1 MASAQLSASPYPFEL
16 SPVGGALGAEVRGV
30 HLGAVDDALLQAI
43 QGALREHLVL
53 FFPDQGLSPDEHRSF
68 ALRFG
73 PPEIHPFIPKLDDA
87 HPEIVVLKAESG
99 FIADVWHTDCTF
111 DASPPVCS
119 VLNAVQM
126 PPAGGDT
133 LFANQLLAY
142 ERLSD
147 PMKEMLSGL
156 TAIHTAAN
164 YGNPEVKAEHPVVRC
179 HPETGRPSLF
189 VNRQFTRRIP
199 QLSRD
204 ESDALLELLFRHA
217 TQPDFTC
224 RYAWEEGTIGIWDN
238 RCTQHCAVN
247 DYEGER
253 VISRVTILGD
263 DPQPAFELGRFGPY
277 EYRRTSALASGLD
290 RN

>member
-1 MASAQLSASPYPFEL
+1 MATSPI
-16 SPVGGALGAEVRGV
+16 SPTTLPVETRPIGGALGAEIRGV
-30 HLGAVDDALLQAI
+30 DLRDVDDALFESLRA
-43 QGALREHLVL
+43 ALREHLAI
-53 FFPDQGLSPDEHRSF
+53 FFPDQHLTPDQHRSF

-87 HPEIVVLKAESG
+87 HPEIVVLRAESG
-99 FIADVWHTDCTF
+99 FIADVWHTDVTF

-119 VLNAVQM
+119 VLNALQM
-126 PPAGGDT
+126 PAAGGDT
-133 LFANQLLAY
+133 LFANQYLAY
-142 ERLSD
+142 DRLSQ

-164 YGNPEVKAEHPVVRC
+164 YGSPDMQAEHPVVRR

-204 ESDALLELLFRHA
+204 ESEAMLEMLFRHS
-217 TQPDFTC
+217 TQPDVTC
-224 RYAWEEGTIGIWDN
+224 RYSWSEGTIGIWDN
-238 RCTQHCAVN
+238 RCTQHCALN

-263 DPQPAFELGRFGPY
+263 HPEPASDAHCWKPY
-277 EYRRTSALASGLD
+277 EYRRTSAVASGLD